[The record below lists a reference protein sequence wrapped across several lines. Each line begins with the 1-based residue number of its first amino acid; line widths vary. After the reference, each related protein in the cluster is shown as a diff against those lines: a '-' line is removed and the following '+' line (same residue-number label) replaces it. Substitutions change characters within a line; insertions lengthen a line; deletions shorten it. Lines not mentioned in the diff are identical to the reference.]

1 MSSQRRIALP
11 ALVGLVIAATAPV
24 LAAPAGAAE
33 VGVSSLAVKF
43 HVKNTDTSAVQCDSD
58 DAAYDVVGHL
68 TGPSDILRTDLI
80 PAATLYLHGDGVDES
95 FWRYSKFPGYDY
107 AGELAERGLVSVTI
121 TRLGYAGSG
130 KPDGD
135 DVCFGSE
142 ADVAH
147 QIVGALRTGAYQV
160 AGIAQAPHVEKV
172 GLAGHSAS
180 GFVAM
185 AEAYSYH
192 DIADLVV
199 VASGEYV
206 TPRVPAAVLEQQAR
220 CPNSDEDGYAFIE
233 ASDAEAA
240 ADFFHDADQAVVTDV
255 TAHRPKDSC
264 GGLAAAPTSVATD
277 LNKLREVKVPV
288 LVITGDSD
296 AFFAQ
301 PEQQA
306 KLFSGSPDAT
316 GITLADTGHAI
327 TLGHSAAAFR
337 DKMIAWL
344 TSHGLGGS
352 S

>member
-1 MSSQRRIALP
+1 MRTQRRMP
-11 ALVGLVIAATAPV
+11 ATGLVALLIAATTPV
-24 LAAPAGAAE
+24 LAAPAAASD
-33 VGVSSLAVKF
+33 VGVSSLALKF
-43 HVKNTDTSAVQCDSD
+43 HVKNTNTSAVDCDSD
-58 DAAYDVVGHL
+58 GAAYDVVGHL

-80 PAATLYLHGDGVDES
+80 PAATLYLHGDAVDES
-95 FWRYSKFPGYDY
+95 FWRYSKVPGYDY
-107 AGELAERGLVSVTI
+107 AGELAKRGLVSVTI

-135 DVCFGSE
+135 DICFGSE

-160 AGIAQAPHVEKV
+160 AGVARAPHVEKV

-220 CPNSDEDGYAFIE
+220 CPNSDDGYAFIE
-233 ASDAEAA
+233 ASDTEAA

-264 GGLAAAPTSVATD
+264 GGLAAAPNSVATD

-306 KLFSGSPDAT
+306 KLFSGSPDAQ
-316 GITLADTGHAI
+316 GVTLADTGHAI
-327 TLGHSAAAFR
+327 TLGHSAPAFR
-337 DKMIAWL
+337 DRMVAWL